1 MKFLFLERIG
11 RPDLLWSVNTV
22 SRSPT
27 KRTEASWTKI
37 LRLISYI
44 NPSKDYRQFC
54 NVGNHIEDCKLGVF
68 QDASFAGDLR
78 DSKINVRRFA
88 VRIRIA
94 HASYFHMDVQ
104 EANNSFSQ
112 QVSSLKLCRLTKVHA
127 WMFYQLFNFGSAC
140 WKRCLAKEPRGTLS
154 VTHVK
159 ESFRLAHIL
168 TIVLF

>member
-1 MKFLFLERIG
+1 M
-11 RPDLLWSVNTV
+11 
-22 SRSPT
+22 
-27 KRTEASWTKI
+27 

-44 NPSKDYRQFC
+44 NPSKQRLLAILWY
-54 NVGNHIEDCKLGVF
+54 VGNHIEDCKLGVF

-78 DSKINVRRFA
+78 DSKNNVRRFA

-112 QVSSLKLCRLTKVHA
+112 QVSSLKLCRVAKVHA
-127 WMFYQLFNFGSAC
+127 WMFYQLFNCGSAC
-140 WKRCLAKEPRGTLS
+140 WKHCLAKQPRGTLS

-168 TIVLF
+168 TIRVLNPFTTCCPTFPTAHTRPSSTCSKRMRQ